1 MSVNF
6 CKAKFVRIYATP
18 RTSWYFVIVTDKDQV
33 ETVVE
38 FTKGEKSLEV
48 ASLIQAMLGRIGKAN
63 INSEKSIQELLGIK
77 DPIDG
82 RSIKAAAISA
92 IRSAFSHIEA
102 LKKGVPLVEYLG
114 GEFRHRIPLYGN
126 INRTLFVTDRMPSD
140 FARAAD
146 RAVKRGF
153 TVLKCAPF
161 DEVQR
166 PNLAET
172 VLNTAR
178 PGIERVEAIRKA
190 VGDEVTILVDCHS
203 RFEEFTAHIVAEQ
216 LEKLSIGWF
225 EEPLGPN
232 SESEELK
239 RVLPRIAM
247 PVAGGES
254 GYGEPFFTSLLN
266 HDALDIVMPDLKYC
280 GGVAEAVAA
289 GQSAV
294 ALGKG
299 YSIHSPSGPISLLSS
314 GHATAAVDGAMFLE
328 HAIDEVDWRA
338 EVIQP
343 AERVEN
349 GHLLINRTPGLG
361 SQLNLDMLSSRGEH
375 LII

>member
-6 CKAKFVRIYATP
+6 CKAKFVSVYATA
-18 RTSWYFVIVTDKDQV
+18 RTSWYFVIITDKDRV

-48 ASLIQAMLGRIGKAN
+48 ASMIQAMLGRIGKAD

-77 DPIDG
+77 DPVDG

-126 INRTLFVTDRMPSD
+126 INRALFATDRTPLD
-140 FARAAD
+140 FARAAES
-146 RAVKRGF
+146 AVKRGF

-166 PNLAET
+166 PNLTGT
-172 VLNTAR
+172 VLDTAR
-178 PGIERVEAIRKA
+178 PGIERVASIRKA

-203 RFEEFTAHIVAEQ
+203 RFEEFTAHLVAEQ

-239 RVLPRIAM
+239 RVSPLIAM

-254 GYGEPFFTSLLN
+254 GYGEAFFTSLLN
-266 HDALDIVMPDLKYC
+266 HGALDIIMPDLKYC
-280 GGVAEAVAA
+280 GGAAEAVAA

-299 YSIHSPSGPISLLSS
+299 FSIHCPSGPISLLSS
-314 GHATAAVDGAMFLE
+314 GHVTAAVDGAMFLE
-328 HAIDEVDWRA
+328 HAIDEVDWRP
-338 EVIQP
+338 EIIQP
-343 AERVEN
+343 AEQVEN
-349 GHLLINRTPGLG
+349 GQLLINRTPGLG
-361 SQLNLDMLSSRGEH
+361 SRLNLDLVSSKGDH